1 MISPACLCN
10 IAFELLNSSLLFIS
24 ASYGCASWLP
34 HSLRACRRRSGGCI
48 LHRLVRI
55 LRPVF
60 PLHWL
65 RTAFARRI
73 SRNLRRSVFSARC
86 MGHLRRHTLS
96 ACHFKTLF
104 HRTGIVHIVTDGFF
118 YLPFAFRS
126 IDRFGGALGDVA
138 CTIELCALATVPQF
152 VE

>member
-24 ASYGCASWLP
+24 ASCGCASWLP

-73 SRNLRRSVFSARC
+73 SRNLRRSVFSARF

-96 ACHFKTLF
+96 
-104 HRTGIVHIVTDGFF
+104 G
-118 YLPFAFRS
+118 LPFQDPLSSYGHCSYSNRWFLLFAVCLPEYRS
-126 IDRFGGALGDVA
+126 LRRRVG
-138 CTIELCALATVPQF
+138 
-152 VE
+152 